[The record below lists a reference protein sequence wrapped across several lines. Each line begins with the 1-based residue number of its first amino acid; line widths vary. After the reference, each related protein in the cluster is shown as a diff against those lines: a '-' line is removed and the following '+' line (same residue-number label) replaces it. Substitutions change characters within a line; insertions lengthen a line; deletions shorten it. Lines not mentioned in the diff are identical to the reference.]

1 MAVFGFSPFLPYD
14 TVAFRKDT
22 SVRYCARILPGMLN
36 VEPSSV
42 SATLPEKIS
51 PAKTHVLVV
60 DDDPLIRQTIVNY
73 LGDYEIQVTALA
85 SGREI
90 ADVIARE
97 MIDLLI
103 LDLKLPGEDGMEIAR
118 RIRADSNMPI
128 IMLTGRKEEADRV
141 MALELG
147 ADDYL
152 TKPFSPR
159 ELLARIRSLLRRS
172 RAHETVADGL
182 AKIRAY
188 RFAGWELNVRVRR
201 LKSPQGEV
209 IELRNAEFNLLAVFL
224 ASPQRVLRREQLLT
238 MSHLHND
245 EVYDRAVDTQVG
257 RLRKKLEEHGASQ
270 ELIHTE
276 RGVGYVF
283 TVPVEVVR

>member
-1 MAVFGFSPFLPYD
+1 
-14 TVAFRKDT
+14 
-22 SVRYCARILPGMLN
+22 MLN
-36 VEPSSV
+36 IAVTQV
-42 SATLPEKIS
+42 SATSPEKIS
-51 PAKTHVLVV
+51 RPPTHVLVV
-60 DDDPLIRQTIVNY
+60 DDDPSIRQTIVNY
-73 LGDYEIQVTALA
+73 LSDYEIQVTALA

-90 ADVIARE
+90 ADVTARE

-103 LDLKLPGEDGMEIAR
+103 LDLKLPGEDGMDIAR
-118 RIRADSNMPI
+118 RIRADSNIPI

-172 RAHETVADGL
+172 RAHETVADAL

-201 LKSPQGEV
+201 LKSPQGDV

-224 ASPQRVLRREQLLT
+224 ASPQRLLTREQLLT
-238 MSHLHND
+238 MSHLHDD
-245 EVYDRAVDTQVG
+245 EVYERAIDTQVG
-257 RLRKKLEEHGASQ
+257 RLRKKFEEHGASQ